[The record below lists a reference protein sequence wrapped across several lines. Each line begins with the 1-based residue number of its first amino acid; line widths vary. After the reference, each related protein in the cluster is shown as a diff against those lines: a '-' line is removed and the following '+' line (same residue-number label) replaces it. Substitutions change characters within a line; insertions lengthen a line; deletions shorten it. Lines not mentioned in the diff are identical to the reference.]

1 MIGET
6 NSPSATT
13 CCRGVK
19 DPTWH
24 WLNGAPRV
32 IQEPVPRSSNSP
44 PPEGRPA
51 AVSTDDATQG
61 NSVRLDIPR
70 GGILITGDVPPDFE
84 RRVMPGVA
92 KERGT
97 RVPEKSQSPSRY
109 PRLRRP
115 LPAAV
120 QEMLAK
126 SPKGV
131 VGGNVDHSLRVMT
144 FGETEKRGKGRTY

>member
-51 AVSTDDATQG
+51 ANSTNDATQG
-61 NSVRLDIPR
+61 NSVRVDVARNEVL
-70 GGILITGDVPPDFE
+70 LTGDVPPTFE
-84 RRVMPGVA
+84 SRVMSE
-92 KERGT
+92 ERET
-97 RVPEKSQSPSRY
+97 SVPEKSQSPPSRY
-109 PRLRRP
+109 PHLQRP

-120 QEMLAK
+120 QEMLDK

-131 VGGNVDHSLRVMT
+131 GRNVDHSLGVMT
-144 FGETEKRGKGRTY
+144 FGETENRGK